1 MIDALNTL
9 YREYS
14 TRPGPSPGQSHA
26 LADAAFVL
34 GSTGIPS
41 SMIREAM
48 TQLRGGL
55 RKIPKAV
62 LEIRG
67 GDFFEN

>member
-1 MIDALNTL
+1 MIDPLNTL

-14 TRPGPSPGQSHA
+14 TRPGLSPGQPHS

-41 SMIREAM
+41 SMIREAT
-48 TQLRGGL
+48 TQLR
-55 RKIPKAV
+55 AA
-62 LEIRG
+62 LE
-67 GDFFEN
+67 NSLMPS